1 MMKFEIKHRFNVSVL
16 FSLECESLKICV
28 EAAVKSKTDLGDA
41 DLRGAYL
48 RGADLRDAHLGGAD
62 LRGADLRDAHL
73 GGAYLGGADLAAH
86 MGQPDGWFAWTYWDT
101 KEKEQRVQVGCRNY
115 TISEGREYW
124 ANKDDRR
131 EVLAALAFAEAIG
144 KLRGWGNEK

>member
-1 MMKFEIKHRFNVSVL
+1 
-16 FSLECESLKICV
+16 
-28 EAAVKSKTDLGDA
+28 
-41 DLRGAYL
+41 
-48 RGADLRDAHLGGAD
+48 
-62 LRGADLRDAHL
+62 
-73 GGAYLGGADLAAH
+73 